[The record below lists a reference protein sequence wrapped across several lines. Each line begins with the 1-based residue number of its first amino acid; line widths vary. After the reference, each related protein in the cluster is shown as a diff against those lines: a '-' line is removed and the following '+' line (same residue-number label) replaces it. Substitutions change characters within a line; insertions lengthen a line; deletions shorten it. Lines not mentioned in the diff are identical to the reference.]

1 MSIGYTKVELISEEA
16 FRRKMEGETNREIG
30 ERYGLTREQVHNL
43 VSRQNRKQRLMA
55 AGYVPCP
62 KSPPHK
68 GPVSE
73 DIWRGSNAKGF
84 EPRPSF
90 GP

>member
-55 AGYVPCP
+55 AGYVPP
-62 KSPPHK
+62 
-68 GPVSE
+68 SE
-73 DIWRGSNAKGF
+73 
-84 EPRPSF
+84 EPSAQRACKRRYMARLKVF
-90 GP
+90 RI